1 MNLKLPSIVIIYFIL
16 MITQSHAQNNLESIV
31 EQFWNGASYEDS
43 NGRDLFYDSN
53 GNLITDIYYFRNGL
67 TWEPSEKT
75 DYIYG
80 SNGMV
85 SQEIFSIYQGS
96 GMPTPYSRTSYTYSS
111 NNVTFILD
119 EEFENG
125 QWVNQLRGQL
135 SYNSN
140 GISQFLIEE
149 WTGSSWFLT
158 ETIDFIY
165 SNNRLTEV
173 NFEYWDGSQYIN
185 DGRDLYTY
193 NSNGQVA
200 TYTIESWD
208 GSNYVDPETLEY
220 TYDVAGNLTQLRE
233 SYDNGNGN
241 LFVNLS
247 DYNYDT
253 NNLMA
258 SYNNPFNDRT
268 GIDYLFDVQPNY
280 VNQISEILTTQDSNN
295 SGNFTPSNRK
305 SYNYDTQL
313 LSAQEIVTENEIIV
327 FPNPTSS
334 ILYID
339 SQQDLKQIDVFSIT
353 GKLVLTLTKNLH
365 EVNLSNLTS
374 GVYLIKLQDVNGNS
388 FVKRIVKS

>member
-1 MNLKLPSIVIIYFIL
+1 MNLKLPSIVIIYFVL

-53 GNLITDIYYFRNGL
+53 GNLITNIYYFRNGS

-85 SQEIFSIYQGS
+85 SQEIFSLYQGS
-96 GMPTPYSRTSYTYSS
+96 GMPTPNSRTSYTYSS
-111 NNVTFILD
+111 NNVTFILY

-125 QWVNQLRGQL
+125 QWVDQSRGQL

-193 NSNGQVA
+193 NANGQVS

-339 SQQDLKQIDVFSIT
+339 SQQDLKQIEVFSIT
-353 GKLVLTLTKNLH
+353 GKLIFASRKH
-365 EVNLSNLTS
+365 IQEVNLSNLTS